1 MKQFFGKL
9 AKNKTWIV
17 FLLLALVFFPKAFYR
32 EAESD
37 TRAIITAVGI
47 DKKDDEYEISSLMV
61 VPSNTSDPSSN
72 LYLVSAKGKTV
83 GEAFNQMS
91 HNIGKSIGLA
101 HCDFIVVNDEVL
113 DDDITKT
120 IDYFVRQYNITKRA
134 YVVNCAGGAKKML
147 ETALNTKSLSTVLLT
162 NLVQKDNKSTMG
174 AGSNI
179 DTIYRMYF
187 GKSGITY
194 LNVYDI
200 EKPEEQGVQSGGQ
213 ESGGESG
220 NSGEQGGQN
229 SGGGSGGGSE
239 KEENEKIKGTEKLLF
254 LKKGKKVCDINKE
267 ETLFYEIYNKSLR
280 STFML
285 LENISDSD
293 KTNANV
299 GLDIIQIIDKN
310 SFYFD
315 DGKPTIKCE
324 MTLIVALYEI
334 CDSKT
339 SVEQMDNAKTHI
351 GDNIKEAIKEKLKKG
366 ADGVM
371 DKSRGNNIDIM
382 KFVDV
387 FSKRKSKQWEKFMST
402 HSEDNYLQDCQIVLD
417 IKIKDKF

>member
-1 MKQFFGKL
+1 MKHFLRKL

-47 DKKDDEYEISSLMV
+47 DKKDDEYEISGLMV

-72 LYLVSAKGKTV
+72 LYLVSTKGKTV

-91 HNIGKSIGLA
+91 HNIGKGIGLA

-113 DDDITKT
+113 EDDITKT

-134 YVVNCAGGAKKML
+134 YIINCASGAKKML

-179 DTIYRMYF
+179 DAIYRMYF

-200 EKPEEQGVQSGGQ
+200 ETPEDDKSQGGGQ
-213 ESGGESG
+213 ESSGESG
-220 NSGEQGGQN
+220 NSSEQSGQSGGSD
-229 SGGGSGGGSE
+229 SGGGSQNKE
-239 KEENEKIKGTEKLLF
+239 KEKIKGTEKLLF
-254 LKKGKKVCDINKE
+254 LKKGKKVCEIDKE
-267 ETLFYEIYNKSLR
+267 ETLFYEIYKKALR

-293 KTNANV
+293 KSNANV
-299 GLDIIQIIDKN
+299 GLNIIQIINKN

-334 CDSKT
+334 CDTKT

-351 GDNIKEAIKEKLKKG
+351 GENIKDAIKEKIKKG

-371 DKSRGNNIDIM
+371 EKSRQNNIDIM
-382 KFVDV
+382 EFVDV
-387 FSKRKSKQWEKFMST
+387 FSKRKTKQWEKYMST
-402 HSEDNYLQDCQIVLD
+402 HSEEDYLQDCQIVLD